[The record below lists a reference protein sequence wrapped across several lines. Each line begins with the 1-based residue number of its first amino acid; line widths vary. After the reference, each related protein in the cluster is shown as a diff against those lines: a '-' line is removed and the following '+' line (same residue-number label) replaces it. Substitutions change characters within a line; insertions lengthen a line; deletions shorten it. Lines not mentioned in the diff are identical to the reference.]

1 MRMSRL
7 VPAVAAGALV
17 VATTA
22 PAIAQEPPAP
32 VTGVGTTTG
41 SLTLVDLDAG
51 ELLDLALLS
60 DAGVANIDEAA
71 GARSAAAQIA
81 AFSLT
86 SGLLGIAESVP
97 LLAVESTGEERT
109 AGQDVPLP
117 ANPIVTGAALPLS
130 LSALVGEDGARSTLG
145 AALADL
151 DVLGGIASITGVD
164 VDLGST
170 ALTSDAAAT
179 RGLAVQ
185 DLSLLDLESLLA
197 GLGIPL
203 TDLPLDTLLDLLDG
217 LGLLGALPLDGLGLD
232 LADLD
237 PADVAGAVEG
247 LLGDLDDLDAGL
259 DELARLRTNLTD
271 DVTDTVCEVGG
282 DVGGVI
288 DDLLGGIGGGTGGTG
303 TVICDATDTV
313 AEQLDTVEA
322 AIDELTDELDALLDQ
337 LLDLLQGDTGVLG
350 LLGGTA
356 LLQVDGLDVEVLTS
370 ATDTV
375 EGSVAEVTASLGAI
389 SVGELPVLGSL
400 DLTAP
405 TEQVQGVLGQVQGA
419 IGGVLGQIAPS
430 LADLVTVSTMQE
442 QTSVVEEAG
451 KVLATAELTGL
462 VVEVEPVLAEIQA
475 LLDSL
480 AGVESLGDTLT
491 GLGVTDLPV
500 GALEVDAVNRRLAP
514 VTDGLPL
521 LAALD
526 QPLTL
531 QVASLRQQSAFA
543 AATPAAPVAPGTPGQ
558 TPAPTLPRTGSS
570 DTLVLGLAM
579 AAAVAALG
587 GRHLLRRNAG

>member
-500 GALEVDAVNRRLAP
+500 GALEVDAVNELLAP